1 MKTHRIL
8 VKIPLHDWETFK
20 ENYPMQ
26 GSFTWFVREC
36 MLNFNDLHKDS
47 PADLIRSVVEAVKE
61 EIEG

>member
-1 MKTHRIL
+1 
-8 VKIPLHDWETFK
+8 
-20 ENYPMQ
+20 MQ